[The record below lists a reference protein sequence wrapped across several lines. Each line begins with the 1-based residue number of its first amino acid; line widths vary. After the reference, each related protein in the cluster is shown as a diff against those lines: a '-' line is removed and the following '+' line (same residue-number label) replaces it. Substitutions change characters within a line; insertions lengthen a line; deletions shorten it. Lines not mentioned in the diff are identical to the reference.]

1 MILPVGGL
9 HQGRVQPR
17 ARGGTVLA
25 RDDIMPTYQGPQ
37 DLVPGWDHGAVEG
50 FGIGENVERHLNNTL
65 VENDSEPAR

>member
-1 MILPVGGL
+1 
-9 HQGRVQPR
+9 
-17 ARGGTVLA
+17 
-25 RDDIMPTYQGPQ
+25 MPTYQGPQ